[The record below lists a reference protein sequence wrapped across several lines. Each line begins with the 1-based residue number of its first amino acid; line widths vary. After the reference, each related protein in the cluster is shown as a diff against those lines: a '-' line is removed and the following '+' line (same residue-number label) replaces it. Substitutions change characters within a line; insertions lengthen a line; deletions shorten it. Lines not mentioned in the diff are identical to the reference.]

1 MIALDGRNPV
11 LRNRSLR
18 RGLSQAIDRR
28 VLLEETL
35 LHRPPDADNAV
46 ADGPFPKGSYAD
58 APGVKPLEHNT
69 SLAVML
75 VAAARKELGGAAIE
89 LKLEYPA
96 IPAAQAVVP
105 LIAEAF
111 RFAGVRIETVEHPES
126 ELETELRAGRRFD
139 LAYRALRCEEPVLD
153 AGVLLFPG
161 YDAAPDADALASA
174 TSTRILQ
181 LLLQLERA
189 ADVPTARGLV
199 IQIDREARDELP
211 VLPLWQVV
219 DHYAWRTRLTGPG
232 DVADQLYQGIE
243 SWEIKPWIAKDPWT
257 TR

>member
-1 MIALDGRNPV
+1 MPV
-11 LRNRSLR
+11 CCSAPVTTLHPML
-18 RGLSQAIDRR
+18 
-28 VLLEETL
+28 TL
-35 LHRPPDADNAV
+35 LP
-46 ADGPFPKGSYAD
+46 
-58 APGVKPLEHNT
+58 
-69 SLAVML
+69 
-75 VAAARKELGGAAIE
+75 
-89 LKLEYPA
+89 
-96 IPAAQAVVP
+96 
-105 LIAEAF
+105 
-111 RFAGVRIETVEHPES
+111 
-126 ELETELRAGRRFD
+126 RR
-139 LAYRALRCEEPVLD
+139 R
-153 AGVLLFPG
+153 
-161 YDAAPDADALASA
+161 
-174 TSTRILQ
+174 STRILQ

>member
-1 MIALDGRNPV
+1 
-11 LRNRSLR
+11 
-18 RGLSQAIDRR
+18 
-28 VLLEETL
+28 
-35 LHRPPDADNAV
+35 
-46 ADGPFPKGSYAD
+46 
-58 APGVKPLEHNT
+58 
-69 SLAVML
+69 
-75 VAAARKELGGAAIE
+75 
-89 LKLEYPA
+89 
-96 IPAAQAVVP
+96 
-105 LIAEAF
+105 
-111 RFAGVRIETVEHPES
+111 
-126 ELETELRAGRRFD
+126 
-139 LAYRALRCEEPVLD
+139 VLD

-189 ADVPTARGLV
+189 ADVPAARGLV